1 MIVISPD
8 ERKIFRWFSFIGIYI
23 YSSKHNLEILQML
36 YCIQVISMILH
47 AHNDN
52 DNTTNNQTITVHAE
66 NNDDDDDDNERKF
79 KIKIFSFF
87 FIRYSAETS

>member
-52 DNTTNNQTITVHAE
+52 DNTTNNQTTTVDDE
-66 NNDDDDDDNERKF
+66 NSDDDNERKF